1 MDRNCTYHYEVDR
14 GAYSKYHEQKHLK
27 VMDSEELMDR
37 ENTYLQKFKEPVKE
51 FKVMWRCSSSGA
63 SQAGEGIAQGMH
75 ARQDLKGEPPDRH
88 VEVLIQLG
96 ILYKDNVEGRAP
108 ERWEQW
114 ECVPSQFEIWAA
126 TFGKPVEIASEI
138 SVNQPK

>member
-14 GAYSKYHEQKHLK
+14 GAYIKDHEQKHLK

-63 SQAGEGIAQGMH
+63 SQAGTAQWRASLRACM
-75 ARQDLKGEPPDRH
+75 Q
-88 VEVLIQLG
+88 
-96 ILYKDNVEGRAP
+96 GR
-108 ERWEQW
+108 
-114 ECVPSQFEIWAA
+114 
-126 TFGKPVEIASEI
+126 T
-138 SVNQPK
+138 